1 MFFLYDIIKKSNNCN
16 GGTKVDD
23 ITTDKFIQ
31 KVIDILPDDGL
42 QKLNTMIDEN
52 EVTEAALS
60 ELLRQYNIDV
70 AGIVKAI
77 KEEE

>member
-1 MFFLYDIIKKSNNCN
+1 M
-16 GGTKVDD
+16 DD

-42 QKLNTMIDEN
+42 QKLNTMIDKN